1 MEILKFNELPPL
13 AQKLLPL
20 LLSNQKE
27 NLQIARMHFL
37 SYLREKH
44 NNPDFLADIALPKI
58 AAPIKKARYKGLEFY
73 ANPNRKYSKAWRR
86 FELEAR
92 AFLDSFMPKTPFCY
106 LDLLHKDWGDG
117 NLYRTFKYLSFVNYS
132 FAGIFIDGVDF
143 NEQIKENWREF
154 IIDLLNKLATYPIAN
169 KSFEF
174 QIRMYKEQP
183 HQIEK
188 LPQGYLNFFANEFE
202 PFAKKLFPE
211 CTFYYC

>member
-1 MEILKFNELPPL
+1 MEILKFNELPLL

-37 SYLREKH
+37 SYLQEKH

-92 AFLDSFMPKTPFCY
+92 AFSDSFMPKTPFRY

-117 NLYRTFKYLSFVNYS
+117 NLYRTFKYLSFFRFSGGLY
-132 FAGIFIDGVDF
+132 IDGAHF
-143 NEQIKENWREF
+143 NEQIKENWRDF
-154 IIDLLNKLATYPIAN
+154 IVELLTKLATYPIAN

-174 QIRMYKEQP
+174 QIAIYENLPSGRER
-183 HQIEK
+183 
-188 LPQGYLNFFANEFE
+188 LPQGYLDFFANEFE